1 MVSYTVE
8 TVEVGKRPEYAIDY
22 PRISVEVPIEP
33 VTENV
38 SVSTTPSPYDI
49 SGYRVVIIS
58 NPSNVKAYLSTYSD
72 GSNKVTIDPGS
83 IIGIGLELARITDT
97 IYLWA
102 DSPITLEVIKI
113 R

>member
-1 MVSYTVE
+1 MVSYLVE
-8 TVEVGKRPEYAIDY
+8 STEIEKRPEYAIDY

-33 VTENV
+33 ITEEV
-38 SVSTTPSPYDI
+38 SVSTTPTPYNI

-58 NPSNVKAYLSTYSD
+58 NPTPVRAYMSTYPD
-72 GSNKVTIDPGS
+72 GSNKVTIDAGS
-83 IIGIGLELARITDT
+83 VIGIGLELAKITDT